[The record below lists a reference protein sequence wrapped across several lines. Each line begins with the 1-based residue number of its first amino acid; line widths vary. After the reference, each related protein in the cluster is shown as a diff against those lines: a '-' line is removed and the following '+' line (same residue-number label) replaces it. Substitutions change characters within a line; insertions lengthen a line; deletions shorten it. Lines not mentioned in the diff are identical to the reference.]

1 MWVTWTLLGQVSCA
15 GNLDTA
21 WTGFSTGFL
30 YSTCPRG
37 TGWTLVLLVNWVVIV
52 GLYIA
57 LGFSC
62 SSGDLYTCNVRRK
75 WVNVV
80 LTSTF
85 HHNH

>member
-1 MWVTWTLLGQVSCA
+1 MQVTWTLPGQVSCVGQVSCA

-52 GLYIA
+52 GL
-57 LGFSC
+57 
-62 SSGDLYTCNVRRK
+62 
-75 WVNVV
+75 
-80 LTSTF
+80 
-85 HHNH
+85 